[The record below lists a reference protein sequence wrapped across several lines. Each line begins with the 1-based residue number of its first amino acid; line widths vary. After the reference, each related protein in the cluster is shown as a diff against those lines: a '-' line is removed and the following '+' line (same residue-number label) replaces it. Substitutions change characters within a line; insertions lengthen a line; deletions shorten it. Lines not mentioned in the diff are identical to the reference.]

1 MCFSSG
7 AGFEEVINMDDL
19 FILPARS
26 KGLTDEQA
34 AALDDVPN
42 KADKDTLH
50 TIASASGATELDY
63 EDGSVFD
70 VTATDDITLTY
81 ANLPTV
87 GGIVIYATD
96 WGAHTITLP
105 SGTEFANDT
114 EPDFTSAGT
123 DIIVVTTKDGG
134 TTTEFLVAAQ
144 DIKEAS

>member
-1 MCFSSG
+1 MTAIKSFRG
-7 AGFEEVINMDDL
+7 
-19 FILPARS
+19 
-26 KGLTDEQA
+26 TD
-34 AALDDVPN
+34 PN

-96 WGAHTITLP
+96 WGAYTITLP
-105 SGTEFANDT
+105 SGTEFTDGT